1 MTCPLSH
8 SQKANLEVQWDCKQ
22 RSELVLV
29 MRSMNLFQRRLKLQ
43 TALLDSQTDVNLC
56 QIVIDAVQAA
66 AVLVS

>member
-1 MTCPLSH
+1 MTCPLS
-8 SQKANLEVQWDCKQ
+8 QTANLEVQWDCKQ

-56 QIVIDAVQAA
+56 QIVVDAVQAA